1 MDTNLISFII
11 FSLIITITP
20 SSEMALVTRNK
31 ISLGK
36 KGSLYNIFGI
46 LISLT
51 CYSILTATGL
61 GIFLDSRNIL
71 YLAIKYLGA
80 SYLLYLG
87 FNSLFKASK
96 NIKSQDELNLNNN
109 NNKNPIIQGFLTNFS
124 NCKILVF
131 YISVI
136 PQFVALDE
144 VGFAPILKLGLI
156 NTLVV
161 TTWLYIYMLT
171 LNKIKKQITKSSVLR
186 KIEISTGIAMLSIGI
201 KIFMD
206 SE

>member
-11 FSLIITITP
+11 FSLIIAITR

-31 ISLGK
+31 ISLKK

-46 LISLT
+46 LISLNF
-51 CYSILTATGL
+51 YSILTATGL
-61 GIFLDSRNIL
+61 GIFLDGRNIL

-87 FNSLFKASK
+87 FNILFKVSK
-96 NIKSQDELNLNNN
+96 NIKIQDEPILNNN
-109 NNKNPIIQGFLTNFS
+109 NHKNPIIQGFLTNFLDP
-124 NCKILVF
+124 KILVF

-144 VGFAPILKLGLI
+144 VGFTPILKLGLI
-156 NTLVV
+156 NALVV
-161 TTWLYIYMLT
+161 MTWLYAYMLM
-171 LNKIKKQITKSSVLR
+171 LNKIKKQITKSSVHR